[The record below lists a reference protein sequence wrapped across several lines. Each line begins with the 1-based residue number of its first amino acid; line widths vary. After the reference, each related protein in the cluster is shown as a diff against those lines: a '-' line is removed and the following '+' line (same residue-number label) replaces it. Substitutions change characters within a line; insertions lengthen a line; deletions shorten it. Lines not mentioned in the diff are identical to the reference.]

1 MDDQTIK
8 EARRLVAELISKGH
22 AILLSGKVVAPEDE
36 DLVRLFL
43 TVASKKVEE
52 KEEPPT
58 VEGYHPKET
67 YYAKARTPEG
77 EAQMEEAPPHLRRTV
92 D

>member
-8 EARRLVAELISKGH
+8 EARRLVKELVEGGRAS
-22 AILLSGKVVAPEDE
+22 LQSGKVVEPDDE

-43 TVASKKVEE
+43 TVASKKIEE
-52 KEEPPT
+52 HEEPPT

-67 YYAKARTPEG
+67 YYAKAHAPEG
-77 EAQMEEAPPHLRRTV
+77 EGQVEETPAHLRRTV

>member
-8 EARRLVAELISKGH
+8 EARRLVKELVEGGRASLK
-22 AILLSGKVVAPEDE
+22 SGKVVEPADE

-67 YYAKARTPEG
+67 YYAKAHAPEG
-77 EAQMEEAPPHLRRTV
+77 EGQVEETPAHLRRTV